1 MRNEVSIF
9 IFLIG
14 ILTFNWP
21 FLKIFDLSLPVYLFV
36 LWFLFIAAIM
46 IYSLREKDS
55 GGR

>member
-14 ILTFNWP
+14 VLTFNWP